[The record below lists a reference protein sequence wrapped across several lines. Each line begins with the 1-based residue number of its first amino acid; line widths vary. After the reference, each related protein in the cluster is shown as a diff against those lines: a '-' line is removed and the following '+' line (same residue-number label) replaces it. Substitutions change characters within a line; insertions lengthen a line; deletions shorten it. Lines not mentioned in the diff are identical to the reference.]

1 MSHQLP
7 RSSSPHRYSCARF
20 VQAASCAAARERR
33 RRRLSIPASL
43 LVASAGRRRRRRHDR
58 APGTV
63 DHAQGGAATGGGP
76 APAGPAPGT
85 QVGDDLAEAGG
96 GADPGTHDSRR
107 RPVSDGVGTCTVSR
121 TNCAIA
127 LCNRIVQ
134 PHCSIVLCNSTVRS
148 HRAIAL
154 CNRGGPTCTR
164 RRGSRSAGTG
174 WWCGSLQIRR
184 SPSSTRTTGSGSQ
197 PRRCCGCNPGGS
209 ARCY

>member
-134 PHCSIVLCNSTVRS
+134 PHYATTLFDRVVQQHC
-148 HRAIAL
+148 AIAS
-154 CNRGGPTCTR
+154 CNRIVQPWR
-164 RRGSRSAGTG
+164 ADLHSASRQSF
-174 WWCGSLQIRR
+174 CGNWLVVW
-184 SPSSTRTTGSGSQ
+184 Q
-197 PRRCCGCNPGGS
+197 PPNPQVPIKHSYDRLG
-209 ARCY
+209 